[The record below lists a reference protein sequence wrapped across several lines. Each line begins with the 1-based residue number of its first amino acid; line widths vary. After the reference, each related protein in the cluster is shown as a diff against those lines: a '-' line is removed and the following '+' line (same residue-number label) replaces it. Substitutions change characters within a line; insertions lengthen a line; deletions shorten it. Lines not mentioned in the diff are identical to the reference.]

1 MEIGTGADRGALCL
15 YVSRRNMKVVD
26 IIEDYSLEFNLGLA
40 PTIFRIVKEYDE
52 LKKKNIELCGA
63 N

>member
-1 MEIGTGADRGALCL
+1 MEIGTGTDRGALCL
-15 YVSRRNMKVVD
+15 YVSKRNMNVVD

-40 PTIFRIVKEYDE
+40 PTIFRIVREYDE
-52 LKKKNIELCGA
+52 LKKKDIALCGA

>member
-1 MEIGTGADRGALCL
+1 MELGTVYDRGALCL
-15 YVSRRNMKVVD
+15 YVSRRNMNVID

-40 PTIFRIVKEYDE
+40 PTIFRIVKEYDD
-52 LKKKNIELCGA
+52 LKKSELCGA

>member
-1 MEIGTGADRGALCL
+1 MNVI
-15 YVSRRNMKVVD
+15 D

-40 PTIFRIVKEYDE
+40 PTIFRIVREYDE
-52 LKKKNIELCGA
+52 LKKKNIELCRA

>member
-1 MEIGTGADRGALCL
+1 MELGTGNDRGALCL
-15 YVSRRNMKVVD
+15 YVSRRNMNVID

-40 PTIFRIVKEYDE
+40 PTIFRIVREYDE
-52 LKKKNIELCGA
+52 LKKKNIELCRA